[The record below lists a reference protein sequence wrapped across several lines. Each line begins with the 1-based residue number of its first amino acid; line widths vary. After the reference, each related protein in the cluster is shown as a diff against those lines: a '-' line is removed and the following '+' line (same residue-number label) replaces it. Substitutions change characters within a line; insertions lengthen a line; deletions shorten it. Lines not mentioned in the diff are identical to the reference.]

1 VFLRAHRVLGR
12 RRVSMLIGLL
22 TRMDAEQLRLS
33 VLLSCQSVTHIQT
46 EHHARMYLLL
56 VFGCN
61 RRCGY
66 RPISGYLSSLE
77 IFQLL
82 LDVVNRL
89 HSLLVLFSFI

>member
-1 VFLRAHRVLGR
+1 
-12 RRVSMLIGLL
+12 
-22 TRMDAEQLRLS
+22 MDAVLRLS
-33 VLLSCQSVTHIQT
+33 VLLSYQSVTHIQT
-46 EHHARMYLLL
+46 EHYARMYLLL

-66 RPISGYLSSLE
+66 RSISECLISLR